1 MAAHQAPASLGLSR
15 QEHWS
20 GLPFPSPMHES
31 EKWKGSRSVVPDP
44 QWPHGLQPTRL
55 PRPWDSPGKNTGVG
69 CHFLLQ
75 HWHWKALSTTI
86 SDGIGIQRKV
96 FWQLFFSYLHLK
108 VILSSYS
115 SSPFLLVLSRSALL
129 FAGVWV
135 CASVYTCVQGWE
147 WWWQSRLKTSRK
159 YWQWFTEAWQYFSLV
174 HLDSF
179 LCLSFSGLISIFS
192 GQICIF
198 LIVEKRKHRW

>member
-75 HWHWKALSTTI
+75 HWHWKALSTRI

-96 FWQLFFSYLHLK
+96 FWQLFFFLFASQGDTF
-108 VILSSYS
+108 IL
-115 SSPFLLVLSRSALL
+115 FVLSFPPCSVPFCAPVCGSVGLCFCVHL
-129 FAGVWV
+129 CAGVGV
-135 CASVYTCVQGWE
+135 VVTIKAKDEQEVLTVIHRSVAVFFTSPSWFLPLPLFFRSYFHILRTDLHFLN
-147 WWWQSRLKTSRK
+147 SRET
-159 YWQWFTEAWQYFSLV
+159 
-174 HLDSF
+174 
-179 LCLSFSGLISIFS
+179 
-192 GQICIF
+192 
-198 LIVEKRKHRW
+198 